1 MKIAIG
7 GMQKNLMEQE
17 IKKAC
22 PDAETIV
29 TNDMNAA
36 SMMKKGKWIITLAPV
51 RVEVDLAISILIG
64 LVGYSKCCTVCK
76 NGGKPNKEE
85 MKSFIGN
92 GKVCFGMA
100 GGSDGSY
107 GSSVDE
113 SVNGKEQIN
122 RR

>member
-36 SMMKKGKWIITLAPV
+36 SMMKKG
-51 RVEVDLAISILIG
+51 EVDYYIGACGSGSGSAISILIG
-64 LVGYSKCCTVCK
+64 LVGYSKCC
-76 NGGKPNKEE
+76 
-85 MKSFIGN
+85 
-92 GKVCFGMA
+92 
-100 GGSDGSY
+100 GSDGSY